1 MLLAESTRLL
11 SLVTPAG
18 HLRPTV
24 IDIKTTDTTAFE
36 DPVVNRPSGVFPS
49 VPRVARPDDL
59 NELTTFAR

>member
-59 NELTTFAR
+59 NELATFAC